1 MSASDS
7 EISFSKVDC
16 TCTAYDGS
24 TNSLVIAGIQSD
36 ISLTREGT
44 KYVEARTRDLHASG
58 TPILRKVGDGN
69 WTGSFSMLVSSFY
82 GSTSVTP
89 REFLTFTG
97 GASGFTSTARGDKPA
112 CKLVLA
118 ISASGAGGAIQT
130 LTLNYCVVT
139 SVKIDPAGADGLFMM
154 TVEFTDHENEI
165 TFA

>member
-69 WTGSFSMLVSSFY
+69 WTG
-82 GSTSVTP
+82 VTP